1 MQEPS
6 SRERAELGYH
16 RSASKHFGVI
26 TGQPEN
32 HVMRAR
38 LRREFAFAALERDVD
53 ALAGEDTHVWQF
65 STTGCSAHGEEASV
79 GRASGAGTLAGK
91 CFHKVL
97 EVLWTAARG
106 ADLDVSIELELQ
118 QFASEILIHRVGSEL
133 QITGA
138 GQRQHPGTFHAL
150 CTHWAGRGAH
160 GGCN

>member
-1 MQEPS
+1 MPEPS

-16 RSASKHFGVI
+16 RSASKHFGVF

-32 HVMRAR
+32 RVMRAR

-53 ALAGEDTHVWQF
+53 ALAGEDIHVWQF
-65 STTGCSAHGEEASV
+65 STTGCSAHGEKASV

-97 EVLWTAARG
+97 EVLWTARG

-118 QFASEILIHRVGSEL
+118 QYASEILIYRVGSEL
-133 QITGA
+133 RITGA
-138 GQRQHPGTFHAL
+138 GQREHPGTFRSFHAL
-150 CTHWAGRGAH
+150 GWEGSTWRL
-160 GGCN
+160 